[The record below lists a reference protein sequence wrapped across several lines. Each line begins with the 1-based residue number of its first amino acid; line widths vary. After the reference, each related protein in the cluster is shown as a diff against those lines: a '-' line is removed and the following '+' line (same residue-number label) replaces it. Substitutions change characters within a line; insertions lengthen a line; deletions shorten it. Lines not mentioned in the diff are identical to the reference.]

1 MSLLLDLCPKP
12 LSTPAE
18 SSEASA
24 EAELFVSEFLETGAG
39 EHDRGGGD
47 RGDAYVML
55 WDNAGTSDQYRANI
69 GFLFCAV
76 CNGGP

>member
-39 EHDRGGGD
+39 EHDRGGG
-47 RGDAYVML
+47 A
-55 WDNAGTSDQYRANI
+55 ARAVGI

>member
-47 RGDAYVML
+47 RGAAQTRVAILAFYFV
-55 WDNAGTSDQYRANI
+55 
-69 GFLFCAV
+69 LFVTAV
-76 CNGGP
+76 RNGGLS

>member
-47 RGDAYVML
+47 RGDAYVL
-55 WDNAGTSDQYRANI
+55 II

>member
-24 EAELFVSEFLETGAG
+24 EAELFVSEFLETAL
-39 EHDRGGGD
+39 ESMTEEE
-47 RGDAYVML
+47 AIEVML
-55 WDNAGTSDQYRANI
+55 R
-69 GFLFCAV
+69 
-76 CNGGP
+76 

>member
-47 RGDAYVML
+47 RGDAYL
-55 WDNAGTSDQYRANI
+55 KNAGNI

>member
-47 RGDAYVML
+47 RGDAYV
-55 WDNAGTSDQYRANI
+55 SKICSNI

>member
-47 RGDAYVML
+47 RGDAYVL
-55 WDNAGTSDQYRANI
+55 QIRSNI